1 MEIYIGTLNLG
12 VLPYERLN
20 KQFKRAL
27 RKSLWRSR
35 LTYEELETVVIEIE
49 GVMNSRPLCY
59 VYDDCTEE
67 VLTPSHLMFG
77 RRLAN
82 NNDTST
88 PNDVKEI
95 RVDKRYKYVQSLIGQ
110 FFNRFSKEYLT
121 ELRERERYCKDID
134 NSIKVGDVV
143 LIHEKSIPRSKWP
156 LGRVM
161 RLVTSDEGIVRGVVL
176 KTKEGE
182 LKRPMN
188 LLYPLEMGT
197 STNT

>member
-1 MEIYIGTLNLG
+1 MFCLKSYIFSFYGAYN
-12 VLPYERLN
+12 
-20 KQFKRAL
+20 A
-27 RKSLWRSR
+27 
-35 LTYEELETVVIEIE
+35 ETH
-49 GVMNSRPLCY
+49 
-59 VYDDCTEE
+59 VYK
-67 VLTPSHLMFG
+67 
-77 RRLAN
+77 
-82 NNDTST
+82 

-95 RVDKRYKYVQSLIGQ
+95 RTDKRYKYVQSLIGQ

-134 NSIKVGDVV
+134 NTIKVGDVV

-188 LLYPLEMGT
+188 LLYPLEMGI
-197 STNT
+197 STKP